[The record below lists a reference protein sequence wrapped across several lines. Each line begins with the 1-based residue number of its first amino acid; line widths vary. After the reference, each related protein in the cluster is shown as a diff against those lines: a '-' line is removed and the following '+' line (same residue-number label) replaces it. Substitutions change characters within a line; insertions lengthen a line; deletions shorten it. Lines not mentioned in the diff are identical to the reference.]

1 MSKFIG
7 TILGFDLFVKK
18 ELPDDVMKFM
28 EGKLNKPGE
37 AIELPYG
44 WTYTPFKKP
53 FEGLT
58 DKQKLILI
66 KHAPDWTTLQL
77 MEEIE
82 TMIRINNA

>member
-7 TILGFDLFVKK
+7 TILGFDLFTNK

-28 EGKLNKPGE
+28 EGKLNKPSE
-37 AIELPYG
+37 MIELPAG

-53 FEGLT
+53 FKRLT

-77 MEEIE
+77 IEEIE
-82 TMIRINNA
+82 TMIKIENT